1 VLIKNTKGL
10 RYYLYISASKIEMLY
25 PQLSADVKEKKAAEW
40 KIDVKFLSYSRK
52 SENEPTDTQ
61 PARLEA
67 IVETLNMQEKIGT
80 IEEPREYFAGCIKM
94 RWGIYADN
102 GRPNDE
108 PPLIYFGGTSDDTV
122 CGLGGSSRHVIGFRG
137 AGNTG
142 SRSVT
147 PYLIVHLLSGLDIP
161 AKGWN
166 ASLQR
171 KDTEQHVREALA
183 AANQYLTGP
192 ELQMEFVAKT
202 LLIGRDFLLGTPLYV
217 VEVGPFDRIGFN

>member
-1 VLIKNTKGL
+1 MLVKDAKDLK
-10 RYYLYISASKIEMLY
+10 YYLYISASKVEMLY
-25 PQLSADVKEKKAAEW
+25 PQIAADLKEKKAAEW
-40 KIDVKFLSYSRK
+40 EVDPKFLSHSRK
-52 SENEPTDTQ
+52 SEDEPTGTQ
-61 PARLEA
+61 QARLGA
-67 IVETLNMQEKIGT
+67 IVETLAMQEKIGT
-80 IEEPREYFAGCIKM
+80 IEEPREYFGGCFKM

-108 PPLIYFGGTSDDTV
+108 PPLVYFGGTTGETV

-147 PYLIVHLLSGLDIP
+147 PYLIAHLLNGLDIP
-161 AKGWN
+161 TKGWN
-166 ASLQR
+166 APGLR
-171 KDTEQHVREALA
+171 KDTEQHTREAIT
-183 AANQYLTGP
+183 AANGYLTGP

-217 VEVGPFDRIGFN
+217 VEVGPFERIGFD